1 MLCACGKYIFSTSTS
16 PWSSYVMDEWGR
28 IVEAT
33 CVHGMHFSFQE
44 DNIINIRGG
53 YNGEHN
59 NNINGLISSNI
70 GGIISD
76 SPNRI

>member
-33 CVHGMHFSFQE
+33 CVHGMHFPFQE
-44 DNIINIRGG
+44 DNSTKNMNIKRKGG
-53 YNGEHN
+53 DYRWE
-59 NNINGLISSNI
+59 L
-70 GGIISD
+70 
-76 SPNRI
+76 